1 MGAALGIPTLPAM
14 LTAAFASGLVLQA
27 RIVDFWTGSST
38 FRRAFCA
45 WLQSFGFDVT
55 VTDDRR
61 QIGVACGYVA
71 ARATGRMFAA
81 DAEWRSV
88 DVSDAVDETW
98 IVLGNGL
105 LQTGWVSD
113 EYLET
118 QHVYILAQE
127 FHEHVLALPR
137 TPWDISSQA
146 FPSMQSVTVG
156 GWGVGLGDKGDL

>member
-1 MGAALGIPTLPAM
+1 
-14 LTAAFASGLVLQA
+14 
-27 RIVDFWTGSST
+27 
-38 FRRAFCA
+38 
-45 WLQSFGFDVT
+45 
-55 VTDDRR
+55 
-61 QIGVACGYVA
+61 
-71 ARATGRMFAA
+71 MFAA

-146 FPSMQSVTVG
+146 FPSMQWPLVVGASDWVTKEICDTLWAYIQRGRVSGPPEIAFFVTNTQDSRSRGSHWISVAISMCY
-156 GWGVGLGDKGDL
+156 D